1 MLVRITWG
9 LLLAGLAFLI
19 VGFLTDDSNVFLI
32 ISIVIE
38 LAVIVLVLGAW
49 ARRARE
55 ASAEG
60 FAEVPTLSAEP
71 EEDELYASLSD
82 DEEEFAVGGRRPSR
96 AARRPA
102 RRPAPKKTGAKP
114 AAKPKAKP
122 AAERTAKLKPAKAK
136 PAKAKSS
143 KAKSSKPKGAARKAK
158 SKAKPKSKAAGTAPK
173 AKPARRRPPAR

>member
-1 MLVRITWG
+1 VLVRITWG

-60 FAEVPTLSAEP
+60 FTEVPALSAEP

-82 DEEEFAVGGRRPSR
+82 DEEFAVGGRRTSR
-96 AARRPA
+96 TARRPA
-102 RRPAPKKTGAKP
+102 RRPAPRKTGAKP

-136 PAKAKSS
+136 AKAK
-143 KAKSSKPKGAARKAK
+143 ASKPKAAARKAK
-158 SKAKPKSKAAGTAPK
+158 PKAKAAGTARPK

>member
-1 MLVRITWG
+1 MLVRVTWG
-9 LLLAGLAFLI
+9 LLLAGLVFLI
-19 VGFLTDDSNVFLI
+19 LGFLTDDSNVLLI

-55 ASAEG
+55 ASADG
-60 FAEVPTLSAEP
+60 FTEVPPLSAEP

-82 DEEEFAVGGRRPSR
+82 DEEFAVGGRRTSR
-96 AARRPA
+96 VARRPA
-102 RRPAPKKTGAKP
+102 RRPATRKAGAKP

-122 AAERTAKLKPAKAK
+122 AAERTAQLKPAKAK
-136 PAKAKSS
+136 AKA
-143 KAKSSKPKGAARKAK
+143 SKPKAAARKAK
-158 SKAKPKSKAAGTAPK
+158 PKPKPKAAGARPK

>member
-1 MLVRITWG
+1 VLVRITWG

-60 FAEVPTLSAEP
+60 FTEVPALSAEP

-82 DEEEFAVGGRRPSR
+82 DEEFAVGGRRTSR
-96 AARRPA
+96 TARRPA
-102 RRPAPKKTGAKP
+102 RRPAPRKTGAKP

-122 AAERTAKLKPAKAK
+122 AAARTAKLKPAKAK
-136 PAKAKSS
+136 P
-143 KAKSSKPKGAARKAK
+143 SKPKATTR
-158 SKAKPKSKAAGTAPK
+158 KAKPKAKAAGTARPK

>member
-1 MLVRITWG
+1 LLVRITWG
-9 LLLAGLAFLI
+9 LLLAGLVFLI

-60 FAEVPTLSAEP
+60 FTEVPALSAEP

-82 DEEEFAVGGRRPSR
+82 DEEFAVGGRRTQR
-96 AARRPA
+96 VARRPA
-102 RRPAPKKTGAKP
+102 RRPAPRKAGAKP

-136 PAKAKSS
+136 A
-143 KAKSSKPKGAARKAK
+143 SKPKASKPKAAARKAK
-158 SKAKPKSKAAGTAPK
+158 AKPKAKAAGTARPK

>member
-9 LLLAGLAFLI
+9 LLLAGLGLLI
-19 VGFLTDDSNVFLI
+19 GGFLTDDSNVLLI
-32 ISIVIE
+32 ISIVVE

-60 FAEVPTLSAEP
+60 FTEVPPLSAEP

-82 DEEEFAVGGRRPSR
+82 DEEFAVGGRRTSR
-96 AARRPA
+96 VGRRPA
-102 RRPAPKKTGAKP
+102 RRPATRKAGAKP

-122 AAERTAKLKPAKAK
+122 AAERTAKLKPAK
-136 PAKAKSS
+136 PKA
-143 KAKSSKPKGAARKAK
+143 SKPKVAARKAK
-158 SKAKPKSKAAGTAPK
+158 PKPKPKAAGARPK

>member
-1 MLVRITWG
+1 LLVRITWG
-9 LLLAGLAFLI
+9 LLLAGLVFLI

-60 FAEVPTLSAEP
+60 FTEVPALSAEP

-82 DEEEFAVGGRRPSR
+82 DEEFAVGGRRTSR
-96 AARRPA
+96 VARRPA
-102 RRPAPKKTGAKP
+102 RRPAPRKTGAKP

-136 PAKAKSS
+136 P
-143 KAKSSKPKGAARKAK
+143 SKPKAAARKAK
-158 SKAKPKSKAAGTAPK
+158 PKAKAAGTARPK